1 MRFLRRGGYGPV
13 VLGHVLQHNVVQVDI
28 IAGKLGAVT
37 HRSVIVP
44 HRSVGKIALQR
55 GAYLLNEGAD
65 TLLQAVLGKLRLGN
79 FQIRQRL
86 NFVISKRSL
95 SIGLTLFSFPVT
107 TTKVNKRFKISFH

>member
-1 MRFLRRGGYGPV
+1 M
-13 VLGHVLQHNVVQVDI
+13 QVDI

-79 FQIRQRL
+79 FQSRQRL
-86 NFVISKRSL
+86 HQRESGLGLGLVRLLHRPQKAALQLRQDGSYL
-95 SIGLTLFSFPVT
+95 LQIGLQDGPLPFGPGGL
-107 TTKVNKRFKISFH
+107 